1 MRLLP
6 LLLCGAALS
15 GCTTG
20 LVTRGDVRTTDT
32 TTATAGLPYSL
43 PMAQFD
49 ITITHTITQCL
60 APDVSGAPTTTPEL
74 IIATSYAAVPV
85 SAPGETFLID
95 PAALSGPLKTSDL
108 TITNFP
114 TGTLQSIN
122 ASVQDQTASV
132 ISAGLSATLRGISI
146 VAGIPAVASPG
157 DAALSGTAPI
167 PVQLICGDGTSALLA
182 NLKTAT
188 DNLKAAQSLLD
199 ATNTELLALAARV
212 ADETATDAQTTR
224 MGVLRG
230 LVTGQAAAV
239 TRGEGAL
246 TRAKAALSVTFTV
259 RWPTAMAER
268 TNAATLPTDTATER
282 FGALLDVG
290 RAANAVTKC
299 ADSAMDAVSRGEATD
314 SCLRARIG
322 VAMRLRP
329 AVISAARSAETDETV
344 DSTSRAAGM
353 FVRPP
358 VRGHLILCRGV
369 SACPASGVVGDNIW
383 SSAEVWLPQMG
394 QLRLL
399 EYRNREFEDN
409 SLSLTLDQS
418 GNIVTVSYKS
428 SDAAAAEI
436 AQTVDGALGALG
448 DFDTRVR
455 EANAARR
462 ERARQEVIQDRA
474 DALAAVQHDLALVQA
489 NRQLE
494 QAQNPPDTEELISVQ
509 AETVLLNARAAR
521 AQAELA
527 ERAARLALEAA
538 QADDGDDDE

>member
-6 LLLCGAALS
+6 LLMCGAALT

-20 LVTRGDVRTTDT
+20 LVTRGDVRTNSATE
-32 TTATAGLPYSL
+32 ATAGLPYSL

-49 ITITHTITQCL
+49 ITITHTITQCF
-60 APDVSGAPTTTPEL
+60 APDVTGAPTTTPEL
-74 IIATSYAAVPV
+74 VIATSYAAVPV
-85 SAPGETFLID
+85 SVPGETYLID

-122 ASVQDQTASV
+122 ASVQDQTAAV

-146 VAGIPAVASPG
+146 VAGIPAAASAG
-157 DAALSGTAPI
+157 DAALSGAESV
-167 PVQLICGDGTSALLA
+167 PVQLICGDGTPTLLA

-212 ADETATDAQTTR
+212 ADETATDAQTAR
-224 MGVLRG
+224 LGVLRG
-230 LVTGQAAAV
+230 LVTGHAAAV
-239 TRGEGAL
+239 TRSEAAL
-246 TRAKAALSVTFTV
+246 TRAKAALSVSFTV
-259 RWPTAMAER
+259 RWPTAMAQR
-268 TNAATLPTDTATER
+268 ANPATLPTDSAVER
-282 FGALLDVG
+282 FARLLNVG
-290 RAANAVTKC
+290 RVAPGEAKC
-299 ADSAMDAVSRGEATD
+299 ADSADDSAARMLATD
-314 SCLRARIG
+314 SCLRGRIG
-322 VAMRLRP
+322 VAMQLRA
-329 AVISAARSAETDETV
+329 AVTSAAPAAPSTETV
-344 DSTSRAAGM
+344 DSTSREPGM

-358 VRGHLILCRGV
+358 VRGHLVLCRGV
-369 SACPASGVVGDNIW
+369 TDCPDSGVVGDNIW

-418 GNIVTVSYKS
+418 GNIVTASYKS

-436 AQTVDGALGALG
+436 AQTVDDALGA
-448 DFDTRVR
+448 FDARVR
-455 EANAARR
+455 EANQARR
-462 ERARQEVIQDRA
+462 DRARQEVIQDRA
-474 DALAAVQHDLALVQA
+474 DALAAIQHDLALVQA

-494 QAQNPPDTEELISVQ
+494 QAQNPPDTDELLSVQ
-509 AETVLLNARAAR
+509 AETALLNARAAR

-538 QADDGDDDE
+538 QAAQSDATDD